1 MAKNKTKT
9 EEPVVRNGLDITKIE
24 EPVKPVE
31 SKYPTVAE
39 INEEFDREYGWCRK
53 NIVDI
58 ARMILRELVIA
69 RLERRKNG

>member
-1 MAKNKTKT
+1 MAKNKAKT
-9 EEPVVRNGLDITKIE
+9 EEPLVKPSLDLTKTV
-24 EPVKPVE
+24 EPVKPAP
-31 SKYPTVAE
+31 SKYPTAAE
-39 INEEFDREYGWCRK
+39 VNEELDKEYGWCRN